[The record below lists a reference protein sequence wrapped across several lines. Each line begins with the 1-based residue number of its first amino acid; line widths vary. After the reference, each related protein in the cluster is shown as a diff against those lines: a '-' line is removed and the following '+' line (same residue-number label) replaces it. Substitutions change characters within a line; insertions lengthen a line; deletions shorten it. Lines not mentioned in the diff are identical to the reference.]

1 MYKANPKKAL
11 TESGQTQ
18 EQNMQLL
25 VMKYEEAL
33 AQPINMKANREFL
46 ML

>member
-1 MYKANPKKAL
+1 MFTYHMYKANPKKAL
-11 TESGQTQ
+11 AESGLTQ

-33 AQPINMKANREFL
+33 A
-46 ML
+46 